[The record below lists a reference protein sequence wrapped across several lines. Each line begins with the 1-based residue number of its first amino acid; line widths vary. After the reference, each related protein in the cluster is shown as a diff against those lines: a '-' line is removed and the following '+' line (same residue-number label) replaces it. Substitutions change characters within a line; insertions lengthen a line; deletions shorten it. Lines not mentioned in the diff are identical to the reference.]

1 MSTSASSGRG
11 LSAGAFIAVGG
22 VALALMIMEL
32 TIAVVTGFKNQI
44 TEKVTGFDS
53 QISIGAPYD
62 YSSGAI
68 VDYIHFSP
76 ALAETIKDF
85 APGHTPSLAM
95 QMPAMIK
102 TDDDFAGMVYVAHD
116 DNYDFSFE
124 RGNIVEGSFPD
135 FSAADSRNSI
145 VISRRTADMLGLE
158 VGSKVYSCFF
168 IEGKLKTRRH
178 NVAAI
183 YESNLGE
190 YDKSIVYASLAALQH
205 IAGVDSLS
213 GTRIDYNGFAVDR
226 IDELAGR
233 LQSRLTQAAHSAE
246 LNELYPVTTVLQYGA
261 VYFSWLSLLDTN
273 VVVIFILMLCV
284 AGFTLVSSLYM
295 IVLDRVR
302 SIGILRAVGASR
314 RLVSRVF
321 LNMGM
326 RLALVG
332 VAVGNLFGI
341 GLALLQSADK
351 FVRLD
356 PDMYYLRYVPVEI
369 DPLAFVC
376 LNVGVL
382 VVAWLVLFIPA
393 RSAAKIDPTEI
404 MRAD

>member
-1 MSTSASSGRG
+1 
-11 LSAGAFIAVGG
+11 
-22 VALALMIMEL
+22 
-32 TIAVVTGFKNQI
+32 
-44 TEKVTGFDS
+44 
-53 QISIGAPYD
+53 
-62 YSSGAI
+62 
-68 VDYIHFSP
+68 
-76 ALAETIKDF
+76 
-85 APGHTPSLAM
+85 
-95 QMPAMIK
+95 
-102 TDDDFAGMVYVAHD
+102 
-116 DNYDFSFE
+116 
-124 RGNIVEGSFPD
+124 
-135 FSAADSRNSI
+135 
-145 VISRRTADMLGLE
+145 
-158 VGSKVYSCFF
+158 
-168 IEGKLKTRRH
+168 
-178 NVAAI
+178 
-183 YESNLGE
+183 
-190 YDKSIVYASLAALQH
+190 
-205 IAGVDSLS
+205 
-213 GTRIDYNGFAVDR
+213 
-226 IDELAGR
+226 
-233 LQSRLTQAAHSAE
+233 
-246 LNELYPVTTVLQYGA
+246 
-261 VYFSWLSLLDTN
+261 
-273 VVVIFILMLCV
+273 
-284 AGFTLVSSLYM
+284 M

-341 GLALLQSADK
+341 GLALLQSAYK